1 MDRIII
7 EVGSTNTKIDIYN
20 GNTIERLEEITIP
33 FKKHYLE
40 KKQLNQKD
48 INTLINKILELKSDY
63 KNIYV
68 CGTSIFRVLPNEEK
82 ELFLEDF
89 KSKTGIDFN
98 IISDEKETEL
108 TVIGATRFLKQKACV
123 FVCGGG
129 STSVSFFDNKI
140 TQSENSP
147 FGVMDVMNKFPDL
160 ANNYA
165 STPLEE
171 VIAYIESK
179 IKIPNDTADIL
190 ILTGGAHIRF
200 VENSGIKYEKNNLY
214 FDPAAPI
221 LQDSETRIKE
231 TKRYF
236 EEISLDEIRS
246 KVDNPDWWYAT
257 RAMCACVLVVLKH
270 IKAKYIIPTN
280 IAMVYGLVDDN
291 NK

>member
-1 MDRIII
+1 MDKIII

-33 FKKHYLE
+33 FKKHYFE
-40 KKQLNQKD
+40 KKQLNQND
-48 INTLINKILELKSDY
+48 VNTLINKIFELKSNY

-68 CGTSIFRVLPNEEK
+68 CGTSIFRVLPDEEK

>member
-1 MDRIII
+1 M
-7 EVGSTNTKIDIYN
+7 
-20 GNTIERLEEITIP
+20 
-33 FKKHYLE
+33 
-40 KKQLNQKD
+40 
-48 INTLINKILELKSDY
+48 INKILELKSDY

-68 CGTSIFRVLPNEEK
+68 CGTSIFRVLTDEEK
-82 ELFLEDF
+82 ELFLEAF

-179 IKIPNDTADIL
+179 IKIPNDTADVL